1 MIKNNEDM
9 AWLIDGRKVGESVLH
24 ILYTVLRAIAHY
36 ISIGLRSIIS
46 VLRILYHS
54 KYEKV
59 PQVESNRRLIVCGN
73 GPSLG
78 KQLEENQEVFQA
90 NDVLCVN
97 MFSTTE
103 YFFKIKPRYY
113 CMIDPGFFADPATIT
128 SDERKEL
135 DAVWAALERA
145 DWKME
150 LILPR
155 YFKKSRHLQE
165 RVRNLSINVRYLN
178 METFSGWGFLH
189 EFFLKKQL
197 CAPMAQTVLIA
208 AVYYGLC
215 RAYKEIVL
223 LGAESNWFKE
233 LEVDENNQVYI
244 NDSHYYG
251 ENNRRL
257 LMAAGGRTLSIAE
270 GLESD
275 ARAFRQYM
283 FLASYATKRK
293 CAIYNATPNSMLDA
307 FPRIEIEE
315 LN

>member
-1 MIKNNEDM
+1 MIGE
-9 AWLIDGRKVGESVLH
+9 RKVGECVLH
-24 ILYTVLRAIAHY
+24 IIDSVLRAVEHNIF
-36 ISIGLRSIIS
+36 IGMRSIIS

-54 KYEKV
+54 KYEKI
-59 PQVESNRRLIVCGN
+59 QHVEPNRRLIVCGN

-113 CMIDPGFFADPATIT
+113 CMIDPDCFADSETIT
-128 SDERKEL
+128 EDGRKQI
-135 DAVWAALERA
+135 DAAWAALERA
-145 DWKME
+145 DWEME

-155 YFKKSRHLQE
+155 YFKKSRYLQE
-165 RVRNLSINVRYLN
+165 RVRTLSINVRYLN
-178 METFSGWGFLH
+178 METFSGWGFLQD
-189 EFFLKKQL
+189 FFLKKQL
-197 CAPMAQTVLIA
+197 CAPMAQTVLITA
-208 AVYYGLC
+208 IYYGLC
-215 RAYKEIVL
+215 RGYKQIVL

-251 ENNRRL
+251 KNNRRL

-283 FLASYATKRK
+283 FLASYAIKRK

-307 FPRIEIEE
+307 FLRIEVEK
-315 LN
+315 LY

>member
-1 MIKNNEDM
+1 
-9 AWLIDGRKVGESVLH
+9 VFH
-24 ILYTVLRAIAHY
+24 ILYSVLRAIAHY
-36 ISIGLRSIIS
+36 ISIGLRSIVG
-46 VLRILYHS
+46 VLRILRHS
-54 KYEKV
+54 KYEEI

-78 KQLEENQEVFQA
+78 KQLEENQEVFQE

-113 CMIDPGFFADPATIT
+113 CLIDPDCFADSETIT
-128 SDERKEL
+128 EDGRKQI
-135 DAVWAALERA
+135 DAAWAALERA
-145 DWKME
+145 DWEME

-155 YFKKSRHLQE
+155 YFKKSRYLQE
-165 RVRNLSINVRYLN
+165 RVRTLSINVRYLN
-178 METFSGWGFLH
+178 METFSGWGFLQD
-189 EFFLKKQL
+189 FFLKKQL
-197 CAPMAQTVLIA
+197 CAPMAQTVLITA
-208 AVYYGLC
+208 IYYGLC
-215 RAYKEIVL
+215 RGYKQIVL

-251 ENNRRL
+251 KNNRRL

-283 FLASYATKRK
+283 FLASYAIKRK

-307 FPRIEIEE
+307 FLRIEVEK
-315 LN
+315 LY

>member
-1 MIKNNEDM
+1 M